1 MQKRPWR
8 GSAGIMDAT
17 EMVEW
22 LSKIVHKRVT
32 IEEERA
38 GMHSLGFLK
47 KSCIHHAEVMSGIK
61 HRKEYVWTT

>member
-1 MQKRPWR
+1 MQKRLWR

-17 EMVEW
+17 EMVDW

-32 IEEERA
+32 IEVQKA
-38 GMHSLGFLK
+38 GMHGLGFLK
-47 KSCIHHAEVMSGIK
+47 KSRIHHAEVMSGIK